1 MGLDCFEKNCL
12 FCPLPDSV
20 EDWENCRISY
30 FVIDHTDSFK
40 HFLWSGQS
48 TGLDI

>member
-1 MGLDCFEKNCL
+1 MGLDCFEKNRL

-30 FVIDHTDSFK
+30 FVVDHTDIALSIF
-40 HFLWSGQS
+40 SGQVS
-48 TGLDI
+48 LQG